1 MDNYIGHGTIPS
13 GEGAMIDKIT
23 LITLGIFLV
32 SLVIFAW
39 FGKFT
44 LNLMKQHNDIY
55 SLLFALEEEEKKRK

>member
-1 MDNYIGHGTIPS
+1 
-13 GEGAMIDKIT
+13 MIDKIT

-32 SLVIFAW
+32 SMVIFAW

-44 LNLMKQHNDIY
+44 LNLIRQHNNIY

>member
-1 MDNYIGHGTIPS
+1 MDNYIMHVMSPS

-44 LNLMKQHNDIY
+44 LNLIRQHNNIY